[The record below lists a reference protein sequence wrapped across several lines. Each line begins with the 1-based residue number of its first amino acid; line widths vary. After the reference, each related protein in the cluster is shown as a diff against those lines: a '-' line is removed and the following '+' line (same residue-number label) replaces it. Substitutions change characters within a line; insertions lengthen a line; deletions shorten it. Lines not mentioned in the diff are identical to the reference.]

1 MSGQLLLV
9 NFNIFKALSAFV
21 VFWRFST
28 NILLIHPICLGRQ
41 WLYQTCTEFG
51 YYQSTDS
58 KQQVFGTLFP
68 LR

>member
-1 MSGQLLLV
+1 MSEQRFLFNVSMVKVLSVLGGSLV
-9 NFNIFKALSAFV
+9 
-21 VFWRFST
+21 
-28 NILLIHPICLGRQ
+28 LLICFICLGRQ

-58 KQQVFGTLFP
+58 EQQVFGTLFP

>member
-1 MSGQLLLV
+1 MSEQLLLV
-9 NFNIFKALSAFV
+9 KVSTFKAVSALV

-28 NILLIHPICLGRQ
+28 NILLICSICLGRQ

-58 KQQVFGTLFP
+58 EQQVFGTLFP